1 MFDNWN
7 IFHCFPVF
15 SSIFQYYSL
24 FPVFTRSQVDSL
36 VDDYMFENWDDGDFG
51 FYDTDSDEEAG
62 TKVCSAQDYLCFF
75 CKRKVSSQ
83 TICCLL
89 LNCLSYKTQNT
100 NKRYHLCI

>member
-36 VDDYMFENWDDGDFG
+36 VDDHMFENWDDGDFG
-51 FYDTDSDEEAG
+51 FYETDSDEEAG
-62 TKVCSAQDYLCFF
+62 TKVCCARAYRCFF
-75 CKRKVSSQ
+75 AEEQRTLQ
-83 TICCLL
+83 TNVI
-89 LNCLSYKTQNT
+89 
-100 NKRYHLCI
+100 

>member
-36 VDDYMFENWDDGDFG
+36 VDDHMFDEDFG
-51 FYDTDSDEEAG
+51 FYDTDSDEETG
-62 TKVCSAQDYLCFF
+62 TKVCCAQDNLCFF
-75 CKRKVSSQ
+75 ATEKFHRKLMSS
-83 TICCLL
+83 IPKV
-89 LNCLSYKTQNT
+89 LSFS
-100 NKRYHLCI
+100 